1 MKCKNALDTNYQKPA
16 WKHYMKIETSEKNS
30 VIVISIIGKIDLYN
44 TKEITQLLEKFIRE
58 NKLRII
64 VNLENV
70 PFMDSSGF
78 VSLVTWTRKFQQY
91 KGSLKIL
98 NVTGFVKKI
107 IEQNSMNAILQIYDS
122 ENAALKSF
130 SK

>member
-16 WKHYMKIETSEKNS
+16 WKHYMKIETKEKDN
-30 VIVISIIGKIDLYN
+30 VILISISGKIDLYN

-91 KGSLKIL
+91 SGSLKIL

-107 IEQNSMNAILQIYDS
+107 IEQNSMKAILQIYDS
-122 ENAALKSF
+122 ENAALESF
-130 SK
+130 TQ

>member
-1 MKCKNALDTNYQKPA
+1 
-16 WKHYMKIETSEKNS
+16 MKIETSEKNS

-44 TKEITQLLEKFIRE
+44 TKEITQLLEKFIHE
-58 NKLRII
+58 NKLHII

-91 KGSLKIL
+91 SGSLKIL

-107 IEQNSMNAILQIYDS
+107 IEQNSMKAILQIYDS
-122 ENAALKSF
+122 ENAALESF

>member
-1 MKCKNALDTNYQKPA
+1 
-16 WKHYMKIETSEKNS
+16 MKIETKEKDN
-30 VIVISIIGKIDLYN
+30 VILISISGKIDLYN

-91 KGSLKIL
+91 SGSLKIL
-98 NVTGFVKKI
+98 NVTGFVKRLSNKI
-107 IEQNSMNAILQIYDS
+107 P
-122 ENAALKSF
+122 
-130 SK
+130 

>member
-16 WKHYMKIETSEKNS
+16 WKHYMKIETKEKDN
-30 VIVISIIGKIDLYN
+30 VILISISGKIDLYN

-98 NVTGFVKKI
+98 NVTGVVKKI
-107 IEQNSMNAILQIYDS
+107 IEQNSMKAILQIYDS
-122 ENAALKSF
+122 ENAALESF
-130 SK
+130 TQ

>member
-1 MKCKNALDTNYQKPA
+1 
-16 WKHYMKIETSEKNS
+16 MKIETKEKDN
-30 VIVISIIGKIDLYN
+30 VILISISGKIDLYN

-91 KGSLKIL
+91 SGSLKIL
-98 NVTGFVKKI
+98 NVTCFVKKI

-122 ENAALKSF
+122 ENAALASF

>member
-1 MKCKNALDTNYQKPA
+1 
-16 WKHYMKIETSEKNS
+16 MKIETSEKNN

-44 TKEITQLLEKFIRE
+44 TKEITELLEKFIHA
-58 NKLRII
+58 NKLHIL

-78 VSLVTWTRKFQQY
+78 VSLVTWTKKFQHHN
-91 KGSLKIL
+91 GSLKIL

-107 IEQNSMNAILQIYDS
+107 IDQNSMRAVLQIYDS
-122 ENAALKSF
+122 EEAALESF
-130 SK
+130 SKLS

>member
-16 WKHYMKIETSEKNS
+16 WKHYMKIETIEKDN
-30 VIVISIIGKIDLYN
+30 VILISISGKIDLYN
-44 TKEITQLLEKFIRE
+44 TKEITQLLEKFISE

-91 KGSLKIL
+91 SGSLKIL

-107 IEQNSMNAILQIYDS
+107 IEQNSMKAILQIYDS
-122 ENAALKSF
+122 ENAALESF
-130 SK
+130 TQ

>member
-1 MKCKNALDTNYQKPA
+1 LKCKNALDTNYQKPA
-16 WKHYMKIETSEKNS
+16 WKHYMKIETIEKDN
-30 VIVISIIGKIDLYN
+30 VILISISGKIDLYN
-44 TKEITQLLEKFIRE
+44 TKEITQLLEKFISE

-91 KGSLKIL
+91 SGSLKIL

-107 IEQNSMNAILQIYDS
+107 IEQNSMKAILQIYDS
-122 ENAALKSF
+122 ENAALESF
-130 SK
+130 TQ